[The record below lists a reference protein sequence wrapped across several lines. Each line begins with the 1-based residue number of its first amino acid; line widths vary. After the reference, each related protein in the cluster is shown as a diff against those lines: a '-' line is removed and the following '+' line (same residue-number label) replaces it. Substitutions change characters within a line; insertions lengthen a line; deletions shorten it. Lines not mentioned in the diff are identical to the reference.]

1 MNRRTLVSFLRD
13 RLRVP
18 TTRMFKGAFVGGS
31 LLGVAASAI
40 LVHPAAAA
48 QVIDQQQPTID
59 AFVGGLAVGGAS
71 DQMLAQVVTAG
82 ISGQLTGVRLPVAC
96 ESGALVLEIQGVTG
110 SEPNG
115 VVSASVTIPAANLP
129 TIGPTFRT
137 LTFTTPAFVV
147 AGGRFA
153 IAVRSTGS

>member
-1 MNRRTLVSFLRD
+1 
-13 RLRVP
+13 
-18 TTRMFKGAFVGGS
+18 MFKGGFVGGS

-40 LVHPAAAA
+40 PVHPAAA
-48 QVIDQQQPTID
+48 
-59 AFVGGLAVGGAS
+59 
-71 DQMLAQVVTAG
+71 AQVVTAG